1 MFEKVY
7 YIVWGS
13 LSYSHCRMHALNTY
27 TTLYTDLQSQ
37 VEQLS
42 ANQVIL
48 TDKLL
53 DSATAHASIE
63 KDESASDFVRKLS
76 SPSNSGLHRRTIS
89 SPISPSKESDGDT
102 LNSVNKQRSWSA
114 SPKNKTRGLKSKTSD
129 IDNQS
134 TGFDNEYINSTS
146 PDRIAKNSAKRYQ
159 PPRFNPLSIEQGD
172 GTLEVKP
179 NDHMDEECNNIM
191 HQQQDHD
198 DDNSSKHMK
207 PGWSGGSQSS
217 ESSISNIFP
226 PFKDQI
232 KERGGWLIGLLF
244 LQSMSSFIIQYNE
257 QFLADNMVLVQFLT
271 MLVGAGGNAGNQAA
285 VRVIRCLAVGTLNK
299 RTMKFFLLQGK

>member
-1 MFEKVY
+1 MF
-7 YIVWGS
+7 GAHHLSS
-13 LSYSHCRMHALNTY
+13 LYMHAFTQ
-27 TTLYTDLQSQ
+27 TLYTDLQSQ

-63 KDESASDFVRKLS
+63 KDESASDFVRQIS
-76 SPSNSGLHRRTIS
+76 SPSNNGLHRRTIS
-89 SPISPSKESDGDT
+89 SPISSSKESDGDT
-102 LNSVNKQRSWSA
+102 LISVNKQRSWSA
-114 SPKNKTRGLKSKTSD
+114 SPKNKTRGWKSKTSD

-134 TGFDNEYINSTS
+134 TTNNHQSIGFDNEYINNTS

-172 GTLEVKP
+172 DTLEVKP
-179 NDHMDEECNNIM
+179 NDYIDEECNNIM
-191 HQQQDHD
+191 HQQQNNEN
-198 DDNSSKHMK
+198 DNSSKHMI

-217 ESSISNIFP
+217 EESIAKIFP

-232 KERGGWLIGLLF
+232 KERAGWLIGLLF

-299 RTMKFFLLQGK
+299 RTMKFFLLQGKWQ

>member
-1 MFEKVY
+1 MY
-7 YIVWGS
+7 YI
-13 LSYSHCRMHALNTY
+13 TQ
-27 TTLYTDLQSQ
+27 TFYTDLQSQ

-53 DSATAHASIE
+53 DSATTHASIVE

-76 SPSNSGLHRRTIS
+76 SPSNNGLHRRTIS
-89 SPISPSKESDGDT
+89 SPISPSKEGNGDT
-102 LNSVNKQRSWSA
+102 MNSVNKQRSWST
-114 SPKNKTRGLKSKTSD
+114 SPKNKTRGWKTKTSD
-129 IDNQS
+129 IDNTTTRTDNNQS
-134 TGFDNEYINSTS
+134 TGFDNEYINNTS
-146 PDRIAKNSAKRYQ
+146 PDRTAKNSAKRYQ

-179 NDHMDEECNNIM
+179 NDHIDEECIM
-191 HQQQDHD
+191 HHQQDHD
-198 DDNSSKHMK
+198 DNDSSKHMK
-207 PGWSGGSQSS
+207 LGWSGGSQSS
-217 ESSISNIFP
+217 EESIAKIFP

-232 KERGGWLIGLLF
+232 KERAGWLIGLLF

>member
-1 MFEKVY
+1 MH
-7 YIVWGS
+7 YI
-13 LSYSHCRMHALNTY
+13 TQ
-27 TTLYTDLQSQ
+27 TFYTDLQSQ

-48 TDKLL
+48 TDTLL

-63 KDESASDFVRKLS
+63 KDEIASDFVRKLS
-76 SPSNSGLHRRTIS
+76 SPSNNGLHRRTIS
-89 SPISPSKESDGDT
+89 SPISSSKESDGDT
-102 LNSVNKQRSWSA
+102 KKSVNKQRSWSA

-134 TGFDNEYINSTS
+134 TTNNNQSIGFDNEYINNTF
-146 PDRIAKNSAKRYQ
+146 PDRIANNSAKRYQ

-172 GTLEVKP
+172 GTLEVTP
-179 NDHMDEECNNIM
+179 NDHIDEECNNIM

-198 DDNSSKHMK
+198 NDNSSKHMK

-217 ESSISNIFP
+217 EETIANIFP

>member
-1 MFEKVY
+1 MVLY
-7 YIVWGS
+7 SRS
-13 LSYSHCRMHALNTY
+13 LLHALPLHY
-27 TTLYTDLQSQ
+27 SIRTLYTDLQSQ

-102 LNSVNKQRSWSA
+102 KKSVNKQRSWSA

-134 TGFDNEYINSTS
+134 TTNNNQSIGFDNEYINNAS

-159 PPRFNPLSIEQGD
+159 PPRINPLSIEQGD

-179 NDHMDEECNNIM
+179 NDHIDEECNNIM
-191 HQQQDHD
+191 HQQQYHD

-217 ESSISNIFP
+217 EDSIAKIFP

-232 KERGGWLIGLLF
+232 KERAGWLIGLLF

-285 VRVIRCLAVGTLNK
+285 VRVIDVWL
-299 RTMKFFLLQGK
+299 

>member
-1 MFEKVY
+1 MYAF
-7 YIVWGS
+7 
-13 LSYSHCRMHALNTY
+13 TQ
-27 TTLYTDLQSQ
+27 TFYTDLQSQ

-76 SPSNSGLHRRTIS
+76 SPSNNGLHRRTIS
-89 SPISPSKESDGDT
+89 SPISPSKESDGGT
-102 LNSVNKQRSWSA
+102 LNSINKQRSWSA
-114 SPKNKTRGLKSKTSD
+114 SPKNKTRSWKSKTSD
-129 IDNQS
+129 IDNDNQS
-134 TGFDNEYINSTS
+134 TTNNNQSIGFDNEYINNTS
-146 PDRIAKNSAKRYQ
+146 PDRIANNSAKRYQ

-179 NDHMDEECNNIM
+179 NDHIDEECNNIM
-191 HQQQDHD
+191 HQ
-198 DDNSSKHMK
+198 DNSSKHMK

-217 ESSISNIFP
+217 EEPIANIFP

-299 RTMKFFLLQGK
+299 RTMKFFLLQGKWQ